1 MYAPLIRIVRTE
13 FFVPV
18 NLAVY
23 PQVSPTE
30 FNSDTQPLQ

>member
-1 MYAPLIRIVRTE
+1 MYAPLILRVRTE
-13 FFVPV
+13 IFVLV

-30 FNSDTQPLQ
+30 FNSDTQPL